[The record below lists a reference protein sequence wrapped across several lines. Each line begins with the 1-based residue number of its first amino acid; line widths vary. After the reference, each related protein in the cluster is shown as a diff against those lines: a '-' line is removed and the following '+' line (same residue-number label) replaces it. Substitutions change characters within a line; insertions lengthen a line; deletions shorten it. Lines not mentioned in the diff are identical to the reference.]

1 LAQPGSGLGRNPA
14 GPVPSQFLQGL
25 EPQEGGE
32 AVPGFP
38 GLLEAPLV
46 DDCKEGV
53 GSSRCLERRR
63 QWEPPE
69 NWAGPRLRE
78 NRGRQSRGRQRR
90 LSLCTLHDPLP
101 ATER

>member
-1 LAQPGSGLGRNPA
+1 MAQLGSGLGRNPA
-14 GPVPSQFLQGL
+14 GPIPSQFLQGL

-38 GLLEAPLV
+38 GLLEAHLV

-69 NWAGPRLRE
+69 NWACMRLRE
-78 NRGRQSRGRQRR
+78 PWEAKQRQAEEA
-90 LSLCTLHDPLP
+90 LLVYTL
-101 ATER
+101 